1 MVECDNVPDVA
12 VTVTIV
18 VCDRA
23 PRYPL
28 LVLPQPESPPM
39 AAQQAIT
46 SSVTPSRALA
56 RPPCPRRTDL
66 RQGSNPTNG
75 KSIAL
80 KSVGDIA
87 RSSESRFPMA
97 LAIVVDVWIARETF
111 VGPEPA
117 GMVDGVIVAVA
128 PVGKPLTVR
137 VTAAGN
143 VVPPEGP
150 NASL

>member
-1 MVECDNVPDVA
+1 VVECDNVPDVA
-12 VTVTIV
+12 VTVTID

-28 LVLPQPESPPM
+28 LVLPQPESPPI

-46 SSVTPSRALA
+46 SRVTPSRALA
-56 RPPCPRRTDL
+56 RPPCPRRRDL

-87 RSSESRFPMA
+87 RSSESRLPMA
-97 LAIVVDVWIARETF
+97 LAIVVDV
-111 VGPEPA
+111 
-117 GMVDGVIVAVA
+117 
-128 PVGKPLTVR
+128 
-137 VTAAGN
+137 
-143 VVPPEGP
+143 
-150 NASL
+150 